1 MIIEAENVQDGLAGW
16 RPMRADAMIL
26 VQRPL
31 SWRPRKLDV
40 LVQVRSLSAGGS
52 SQSFCSF

>member
-16 RPMRADAMIL
+16 RPMRADGMIL

-31 SWRPRKLDV
+31 SWRSRKADV
-40 LVQVRSLSAGGS
+40 PVQVRSLSAGDS

>member
-16 RPMRADAMIL
+16 RPMRADATIL

-31 SWRPRKLDV
+31 SWRPRKADV
-40 LVQVRSLSAGGS
+40 LVQVRSLSAGDFS
-52 SQSFCSF
+52 VT